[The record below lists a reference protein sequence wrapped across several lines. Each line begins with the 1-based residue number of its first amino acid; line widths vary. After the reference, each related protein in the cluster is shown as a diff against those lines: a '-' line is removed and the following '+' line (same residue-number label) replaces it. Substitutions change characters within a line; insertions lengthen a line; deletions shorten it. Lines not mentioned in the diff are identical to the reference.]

1 MENEQVVR
9 SIRAESEVFEQFK
22 RISESFPNQGAALQ
36 GLITAYEIQSAKND
50 IPDRATEIAEIDS
63 DLHAISQA
71 YLNSLVLN
79 ENAEQRV
86 RTEFAAQLE
95 SKDKLIIDLQARL
108 DSAKSAAAEAK
119 TETEEAQRSLSDVTA
134 QYSSEKVSYEEVVS
148 SLRSDLHRSEQSIID
163 KDTIIGQLKAE
174 IDRLSKDAL
183 EFDEQKA
190 RVQVAE
196 KAQIAAE
203 QAQQKAENILEQMIA
218 KHKSETEIANQ
229 RAKNELE
236 AAVIAERSKNIDV
249 VQKLNDR
256 IMAQSEEISALKTEI
271 MQLKL
276 RAGNNGN
283 GTYTTGEAN

>member
-1 MENEQVVR
+1 M
-9 SIRAESEVFEQFK
+9 IIK
-22 RISESFPNQGAALQ
+22 
-36 GLITAYEIQSAKND
+36 T
-50 IPDRATEIAEIDS
+50 
-63 DLHAISQA
+63 QA